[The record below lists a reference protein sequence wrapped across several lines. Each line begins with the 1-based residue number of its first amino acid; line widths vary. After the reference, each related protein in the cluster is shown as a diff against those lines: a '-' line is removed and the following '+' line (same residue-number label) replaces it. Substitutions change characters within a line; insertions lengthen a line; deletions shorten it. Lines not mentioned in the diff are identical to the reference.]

1 MTYFLGTVAYVVIVG
16 GTIVIGALL
25 YQDLKETK

>member
-1 MTYFLGTVAYVVIVG
+1 MTYFLGTVAYTVIVG
-16 GTIVIGALL
+16 GTTIIGALL